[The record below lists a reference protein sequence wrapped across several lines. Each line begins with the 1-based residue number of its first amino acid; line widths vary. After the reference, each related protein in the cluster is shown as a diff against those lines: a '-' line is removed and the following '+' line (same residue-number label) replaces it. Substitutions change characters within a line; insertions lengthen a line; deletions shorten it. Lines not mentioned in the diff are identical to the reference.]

1 VLYDPDQTKLSD
13 EEIDSGRL
21 HRFPVPL
28 DSIVKELGA
37 RPIVRNTVA
46 VGAAVGILSFDL
58 SLLTGAIQ
66 DTFSAEIA
74 RTNVEAATKGY
85 DYSRENFP
93 DRLGRSLTP
102 VGGPAEKVFLLGN
115 EAVAIGAVRA
125 GCRFYAAYP
134 MTPSTGVLHFMAA
147 HERDLGMLVL
157 QPENEIA
164 AINMVA
170 GASYAGARAMTAT
183 SGGGFSLMSE
193 CLGMLGMTE
202 TPAVILVA
210 QRPGPSTGL
219 PTYSSQSDLRFVINA
234 SQGEF
239 PRVVIILTDKYLSE
253 SYFTVEG
260 LNQIPVPPPS
270 TAPESKKEGYSRY
283 RVTESGV
290 SERLRPGTPGVVVR
304 YNADEHDEDGFTRE
318 EPEIAKRMQEK
329 RLRKRRPIEDHLR
342 SLETVKVHGALDS
355 DTVIVGWGSTK
366 GPILDAIEILR
377 EKQLKVGF
385 LQVLYLEP
393 FPAEKVA
400 QVIGSKK
407 VVDVEN
413 NATGQLASLI
423 RENLGIG
430 VDEMILRY
438 DGRPFEPVELAERIE
453 EVL

>member
-1 VLYDPDQTKLSD
+1 
-13 EEIDSGRL
+13 
-21 HRFPVPL
+21 
-28 DSIVKELGA
+28 
-37 RPIVRNTVA
+37 
-46 VGAAVGILSFDL
+46 
-58 SLLTGAIQ
+58 
-66 DTFSAEIA
+66 
-74 RTNVEAATKGY
+74 
-85 DYSRENFP
+85 
-93 DRLGRSLTP
+93 
-102 VGGPAEKVFLLGN
+102 
-115 EAVAIGAVRA
+115 
-125 GCRFYAAYP
+125 
-134 MTPSTGVLHFMAA
+134 
-147 HERDLGMLVL
+147 
-157 QPENEIA
+157 
-164 AINMVA
+164 
-170 GASYAGARAMTAT
+170 
-183 SGGGFSLMSE
+183 MSE

-202 TPAVILVA
+202 SPAVILVA

-239 PRVVIILTDKYLSE
+239 PRVVVAPGDATEGAYETARAFDISERFQVPVIILTDKYLSE

-329 RLRKRRPIEDHLR
+329 RLRKRRAIEDHLR

-438 DGRPFEPVELAERIE
+438 DGRPFEPVELVERIE